1 MSSRPRDKD
10 PTLNNKWLVE
20 HSDRMIRYECE
31 MQLRANSTAEM
42 FPDEIADRIGRS
54 KEYVCGII
62 KNAISRA
69 KSCTK
74 PSSSK
79 P

>member
-1 MSSRPRDKD
+1 MSNRRNKD
-10 PTLNNKWLVE
+10 ITLRNKWLVE

-31 MQLRANSTAEM
+31 MQARANSTAEM

-62 KNAISRA
+62 KKAISRA

>member
-1 MSSRPRDKD
+1 MSKPQSKD
-10 PTLNNKWLVE
+10 PTLNNKWLLE
-20 HSDRMIRYECE
+20 HSDRLIHYECE
-31 MQLRANSTAEM
+31 MMVKSGSTVEM

-62 KNAISRA
+62 KNAISHA

-79 P
+79 R